1 MPDLGFDRQQQQ
13 WLQGYFAGLSAV
25 HGGLPFVGHMPGGLI
40 TNQPAP
46 GITNAAE
53 PPRSAEP
60 AVLAEQSVYGTPV
73 SELCEQELWKLEQ
86 HGLDAWDKLLQHADE
101 DKFPDKADTFRFRY
115 HGLFYVAPAQNAM
128 MLRCRIPAGELTAAQ
143 LRGLADIAEQWGG
156 RYAHVTTRANIQ
168 IREIAPRNM
177 VKTILKLQEI
187 GLTSKGSGVD
197 NVRNITATPTSG
209 IDRDEIYDTR
219 PLAKGLHYWILN
231 NRDLYDC
238 PGNSTSRSMV
248 VARSARRQ
256 TRTTSG
262 FSR

>member
-128 MLRCRIPAGELTAAQ
+128 TAAQ